1 MTHRTVGLRLF
12 SIEVSRCSRAGWKDV
27 SEHWIGEADPL
38 VRRGRPAGTDI
49 RERKR
54 PVHSPGVALVACSR
68 RCSVQCRRPDAAN
81 GGGHQPVR
89 IRRRNHAAPYRESE
103 GSIVLLEGMGQ
114 QNPARG
120 KGPCFVRA
128 TEARRVMEIAEWL
141 STSREGLAPFY
152 SAPHPA
158 PLPRGER
165 KKGRGYIY
173 YRSA

>member
-1 MTHRTVGLRLF
+1 MERRLGALDWRSRPSGQKGKAGGHRHKRTEAASALSRG
-12 SIEVSRCSRAGWKDV
+12 SIGGMQQKMLSPVPETRCGD
-27 SEHWIGEADPL
+27 
-38 VRRGRPAGTDI
+38 
-49 RERKR
+49 
-54 PVHSPGVALVACSR
+54 
-68 RCSVQCRRPDAAN
+68 